1 MGKAITK
8 SFVYLII
15 KKAIIQLIAFF
26 MFVTTY
32 VNCKGMK
39 IRLIFHIVL
48 VSSLLV
54 ISGCISNDAKPV
66 EVRLTLHSGANQKVL
81 LEQIP
86 LGNEQQVII
95 DSAVIT
101 DGNKEVLL
109 HIPPGEERLFRIRIP
124 DSNVQ
129 CVFINDA
136 SEIVIDGNY
145 INAKCTVSNSRATAL
160 LKQFTDN
167 QQKLAQKN
175 YLLQQNIDRIIKIN
189 PSYSKL
195 DSLKKQSENDRV
207 LYFKR
212 YIQFAD
218 TVQSPALFIAVYNN
232 IEFGKD
238 YTSMESFINK
248 ASSRFPS
255 YRPVQEL
262 KKDIQSLV
270 KIFTEEF
277 KVGDQLPS
285 ISLPDKNGNIFS
297 TASLQGKYYLL
308 DFWSTWC
315 PQCLVYNPVKKQAW
329 QRLSA
334 QNFEIVSV
342 AIDAEKDEWQKIISK
357 EAFAWPQLID
367 VQMWKGTAVNTLKF
381 DSIPFN
387 FLVSP
392 SGRIIR
398 KAIAAD
404 SLIKVVSAAIRPSPE

>member
-1 MGKAITK
+1 
-8 SFVYLII
+8 
-15 KKAIIQLIAFF
+15 
-26 MFVTTY
+26 
-32 VNCKGMK
+32 MK
-39 IRLIFHIVL
+39 IRLIFLTVL
-48 VSSLLV
+48 ASFLLV
-54 ISGCISNDAKPV
+54 ISSCTANLGKPV
-66 EVRLTLHSGANQKVL
+66 EIRLTLHSGANQKVL

-86 LGNEQQVII
+86 FGNEQGVIV
-95 DSAVIT
+95 DSALIT
-101 DGNKEVLL
+101 DGNKEVVM

-124 DSNVQ
+124 DSDVQ
-129 CVFINDA
+129 CIFINDA
-136 SEIVIDGNY
+136 PEIVIDGNY
-145 INAKCTVSNSRATAL
+145 INGKCTVRNSWATAL
-160 LKQFTDN
+160 LKQFTNN

-175 YLLQQNIDRIIKIN
+175 YRLQQNIDSIIKNN
-189 PSYSKL
+189 PSYAQL

-207 LYFKR
+207 LYFRR

-218 TVQSPALFIAVYNN
+218 SVQSPALFMAVYNN
-232 IEFGKD
+232 IDFGKD
-238 YTSMESFINK
+238 YASLESFINK
-248 ASSRFPS
+248 ASARFPA

-262 KKDIQSLV
+262 KNDIHSLV

-315 PQCLVYNPVKKQAW
+315 PQCLVYNPVKKQVW
-329 QRLSA
+329 QQFSA

-342 AIDAEKDEWQKIISK
+342 AIDAEKDDWQKIISK

-398 KAIAAD
+398 KAIAPD
-404 SLIKVVSAAIRPSPE
+404 SLIKVVSTAIRPSPE